1 MNELPLALA
10 LGAGMLAAVNPCGFA
25 MLPAYLMLLVSG
37 DDAPRRT
44 VAVRRALAA
53 TAAMTAGFA
62 AVFGLF
68 GLAIAPVA
76 GEVQQ
81 HLPWFTVVLGV
92 VLAVA
97 GVWLVLGRDLPVVLP
112 KLRRGPT
119 VTRTAASMVLY
130 GAAYAIASLGC
141 TIGPFLAIVVSTFR
155 TDDTVGGVVLFAAY
169 AAGMGL
175 IVGTA
180 ALAVALARAG
190 TVGRL
195 RRFGRLAG
203 RLGGVVL
210 LIAGSYVAY
219 YGWYEI
225 RVFRGAATTD
235 PVIDLA
241 ARLQTWIADTV
252 DRLGVLTIGV
262 VFVLLLALALVLL
275 RHRSR
280 RLPTNQDG

>member
-1 MNELPLALA
+1 
-10 LGAGMLAAVNPCGFA
+10 MLAAVNPCGFA
-25 MLPAYLMLLVSG
+25 MLPAYLSLLVAG
-37 DDAPRRT
+37 DDSPRRT
-44 VAVRRALAA
+44 VAVGRALAA
-53 TAAMTAGFA
+53 TVAMTAGFA

-81 HLPWFTVVLGV
+81 HLPWFTIVLGL
-92 VLAVA
+92 VLALA
-97 GVWLVLGRDLPVVLP
+97 GLWLVLGRDLPVVVP
-112 KLRRGPT
+112 KLRRGPA
-119 VTRTAASMVLY
+119 VTRTAVSMILY
-130 GAAYAIASLGC
+130 GATYAIASLGC

-155 TDDTVGGVVLFAAY
+155 TDDIASGVVLFAAY

-180 ALAVALARAG
+180 ALGVALARAG

-225 RVFRGAATTD
+225 RVFRGTTTSD
-235 PVIDLA
+235 PVIDAA
-241 ARLQTWIADTV
+241 ARLQAWIADAV
-252 DRLGVLTIGV
+252 GRLGATTIGV
-262 VFVLLLALALVLL
+262 VFALLLALALVLVL
-275 RHRSR
+275 RRSPR
-280 RLPTNQDG
+280 KRPPN